1 MLDGSCPLCQIGPGM
16 VQCAKP
22 MQTVSDATIAGTGR
36 TTRKGCATLADSRA
50 AFVPMTDPR
59 LDVLLLDC
67 PGLRLTTEPADLEHY
82 GRDWTRRWSPAPLAV
97 ALPGSVEEVQAILR
111 WASAQG
117 VAVVPSGGRTGL
129 SGGAVAAHGELVL
142 SLERM
147 NKPLAFDAVDRTLT
161 VQAGMALE
169 AVHNAAREHGLIYPV
184 DFAARGSCSIGG
196 NIATNA
202 GGIRV
207 IRYGNTREWIAGLK
221 VVTASGELLE
231 LNKGLI
237 KNSSGYD
244 FRQLLIA
251 SEGTLGVI
259 VEATLKLTDPPPAS
273 NVMLLAL
280 PSFEVLMQVFAAFRE
295 RIQLQAFE
303 FFTDRALE
311 HVLAHGAQAPF
322 AEVHPFYVVTEFAAG
337 DDAQEA
343 AAMAAFEACM
353 EQGWVSDGVVSQSD
367 AQAAQLWRL
376 REGITEAVARY
387 KPYKNDVSVRI
398 SAMPAFMARTQA
410 LIGEAYPHVD
420 VVWFGHIGDGNLHIN
435 VLKPD
440 ATDDAQF
447 LQQCEHVT
455 KLLAQVLKDFGGSI
469 SAEHGI
475 GLVKKGYLDST
486 RGAAEIAL
494 MKAVKRAF
502 DPQGLLNPG
511 KLFDL

>member
-1 MLDGSCPLCQIGPGM
+1 
-16 VQCAKP
+16 
-22 MQTVSDATIAGTGR
+22 
-36 TTRKGCATLADSRA
+36 
-50 AFVPMTDPR
+50 MTDPR
-59 LDVLLLDC
+59 LDSLLLAC
-67 PGLRLTTEPADLEHY
+67 PGLRLKTDPADLEHY
-82 GRDWTRRWSPAPLAV
+82 GRDWTRRWTPAPLAI
-97 ALPGSVEEVQAILR
+97 ALPGTVEEVQAMLR

-169 AVHNAAREHGLIYPV
+169 AVHNAALEHGLIYPV

-221 VVTASGELLE
+221 VVTMAGELVE

-244 FRQLLIA
+244 FRQLLIG

-295 RIQLQAFE
+295 RLQLQAFE

-322 AEVHPFYVVTEFAAG
+322 DEVNPYYVVTEFAAG
-337 DDAQEA
+337 DEAQEA
-343 AAMAAFEACM
+343 AAMAAFEDCM
-353 EQGWVSDGVVSQSD
+353 EHGWVSDGVVSQSD

-398 SAMPAFMARTQA
+398 SAMPAFLAETQA
-410 LIGEAYPHVD
+410 LIGQAYPQFE

-440 ATDDAQF
+440 ETADAEF
-447 LQQCEHVT
+447 LTQCEHVT
-455 KLLAQVLKDFGGSI
+455 KLLAGVLARFDGSI

-486 RGAAEIAL
+486 RSAPEIAL

-502 DPQGLLNPG
+502 DPQALLNPG
-511 KLFDL
+511 KVFDL

>member
-1 MLDGSCPLCQIGPGM
+1 
-16 VQCAKP
+16 
-22 MQTVSDATIAGTGR
+22 
-36 TTRKGCATLADSRA
+36 
-50 AFVPMTDPR
+50 MTDPR
-59 LDVLLLDC
+59 LELLLQDC
-67 PGLRLTTEPADLEHY
+67 PGLRLTTEPAELEHY
-82 GRDWTRRWSPAPLAV
+82 GRDWTRRWTPAPLAI
-97 ALPGSVEEVQAILR
+97 ALPGSVEQVQAILR

-129 SGGAVAAHGELVL
+129 SGGAVAANGELVL

-169 AVHNAAREHGLIYPV
+169 AVHNAALEHGLIYPV

-221 VVTASGELLE
+221 VVTANGELLE

-295 RIQLQAFE
+295 RMQLQAFE

-337 DDAQEA
+337 DEVQEA

-410 LIGEAYPHVD
+410 LIGEAYPHFD

-455 KLLAQVLKDFGGSI
+455 KLLAQVLKDFDGSI

-475 GLVKKGYLDST
+475 GLVKKGYLGST
-486 RGAAEIAL
+486 RGEAEIAL

-511 KLFDL
+511 KVFDL

>member
-1 MLDGSCPLCQIGPGM
+1 
-16 VQCAKP
+16 
-22 MQTVSDATIAGTGR
+22 
-36 TTRKGCATLADSRA
+36 
-50 AFVPMTDPR
+50 MTDPR
-59 LDVLLLDC
+59 LSSLLQDC
-67 PGLRLTTEPADLEHY
+67 PGLRLKTDPADLEHY
-82 GRDWTRRWSPAPLAV
+82 GRDWTRRWTPAPLAI
-97 ALPGSVEEVQAILR
+97 ALPASVEEVQAILR
-111 WASAQG
+111 WASATQ

-129 SGGAVAAHGELVL
+129 SGGAVAANGELVL

-147 NKPLAFDAVDRTLT
+147 NKPLAFDPVDRTLT

-221 VVTASGELLE
+221 VVSADGQLLE

-244 FRQLLIA
+244 FRQLMIA

-295 RIQLQAFE
+295 RLQLQAFE
-303 FFTDRALE
+303 FFTDRALA

-337 DDAQEA
+337 DAAQEA
-343 AAMAAFEACM
+343 AAMDAFEACM

-387 KPYKNDVSVRI
+387 APYKNDVSVRI
-398 SAMPAFMARTQA
+398 SAMPAFMAETQA
-410 LIGEAYPHVD
+410 LIGQAYPHFD

-440 ATDDAQF
+440 ASSGEEF
-447 LQQCEHVT
+447 LTQCEHVT
-455 KLLAQVLKDFGGSI
+455 TLLAQVLARFDGSI

-475 GLVKKGYLDST
+475 GLVKKGYLGST
-486 RGAAEIAL
+486 RSAAEIAL